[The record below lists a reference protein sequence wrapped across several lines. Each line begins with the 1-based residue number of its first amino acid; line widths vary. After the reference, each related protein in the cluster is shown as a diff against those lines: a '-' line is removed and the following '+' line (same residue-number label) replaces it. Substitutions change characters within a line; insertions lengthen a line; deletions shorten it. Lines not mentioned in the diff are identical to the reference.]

1 MYGVTAEA
9 SEGGGK
15 GGGVAMVCQRLVGGV
30 TSQGISRTACEATL
44 GGNSDEVEA
53 LLHVVYSIPCMRERV
68 LVRALA

>member
-9 SEGGGK
+9 SGEGEGGASWYESGAQPDSLRSYP
-15 GGGVAMVCQRLVGGV
+15 G
-30 TSQGISRTACEATL
+30 

-53 LLHVVYSIPCMRERV
+53 LLHVAYSIPCMRERV